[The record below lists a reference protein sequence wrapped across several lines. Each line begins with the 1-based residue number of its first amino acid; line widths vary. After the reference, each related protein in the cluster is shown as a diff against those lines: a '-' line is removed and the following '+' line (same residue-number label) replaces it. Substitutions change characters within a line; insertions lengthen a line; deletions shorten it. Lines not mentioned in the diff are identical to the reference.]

1 MNIRDSIFRYSPPC
15 VKRKVGL
22 AVGNVSLL
30 ECSSLLSLSWSSHAS
45 FFSMKSLVIWMFL
58 LFFTIKVFLQVIVPR
73 KSRIFIWF
81 FASWNSHDKW
91 HLAQRKTWFQSFS
104 HLCVTG
110 RSHEESLH
118 VFSYI
123 VLWLVPMA
131 LLISI
136 GGFLLG
142 GTIYLCTNTLYWLWR
157 FCLCQESNDVMEL
170 HKIVTFFGNLVGPK
184 CKGFFLWQVQG
195 PWVRMG

>member
-30 ECSSLLSLSWSSHAS
+30 ECGLLSLSWSSHAS
-45 FFSMKSLVIWMFL
+45 LFSMKSLVIWMFL
-58 LFFTIKVFLQVIVPR
+58 LFFTIKIFLQVIVPR

-110 RSHEESLH
+110 RTMRNHCMFILTL
-118 VFSYI
+118 FFGLF
-123 VLWLVPMA
+123 LWHCLFQLVDFYWVEPSTCA
-131 LLISI
+131 QILFIDC
-136 GGFLLG
+136 GGFVCVKKAMMWWNCIKL
-142 GTIYLCTNTLYWLWR
+142 
-157 FCLCQESNDVMEL
+157 
-170 HKIVTFFGNLVGPK
+170 
-184 CKGFFLWQVQG
+184 
-195 PWVRMG
+195 